1 MLLDSAL
8 EARRRVDEHCI
19 IVRIRGRVE
28 GAREER
34 KGGRGGERDG
44 GRRRRTV
51 KGGKAGIGG

>member
-8 EARRRVDEHCI
+8 EARRRLYHSENK
-19 IVRIRGRVE
+19 GTSGGKEE
-28 GAREER
+28 G

-51 KGGKAGIGG
+51 KGGKVGIGGYGG